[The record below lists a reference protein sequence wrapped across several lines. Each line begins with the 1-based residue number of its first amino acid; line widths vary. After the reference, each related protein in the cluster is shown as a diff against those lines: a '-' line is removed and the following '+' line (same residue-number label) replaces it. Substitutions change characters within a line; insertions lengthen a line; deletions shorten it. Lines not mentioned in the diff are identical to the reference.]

1 VSQEQY
7 DINLDSPSLQASREL
22 REWIKRRLIVERGG
36 RIFATDALEG
46 AITFVE
52 SLDNTKLRAE
62 RLLPPGNWPLCLPI
76 GKPSAKI
83 FPEQAQRVLQ
93 HVQLWRQVIVG
104 RVEWEEVSYRASDGP
119 ISMPLRWLLDSP
131 SDWINAAA
139 DATVSREFRLRERI
153 IEQVDPIIH
162 ALLVNHPSL
171 WRHKDPQDIISAAR
185 LACRLEPGCAKGL
198 PLRLLSGQGVDTK
211 FTRIIFLFLTRLLDV
226 RFSGEASEQGLT
238 HLS

>member
-1 VSQEQY
+1 MSQEQY

-62 RLLPPGNWPLCLPI
+62 RLLPPGNGPLCLPI

-83 FPEQAQRVLQ
+83 FPEQTQRVLQ

-139 DATVSREFRLRERI
+139 DATVSREFRLLERI

-211 FTRIIFLFLTRLLDV
+211 FIENN
-226 RFSGEASEQGLT
+226 FSFFNPTAGCAFFRRSQRAGIND
-238 HLS
+238 LS

>member
-1 VSQEQY
+1 MTVILQKVGSFYRRLSKECGFAVSPHRYGYTLATELIKALERNLQLVNEQPENAICKLHDGIPLEEAILSLTGILVEHVSQEQY

-83 FPEQAQRVLQ
+83 FPEQTQRVLQ

-104 RVEWEEVSYRASDGP
+104 RVEWEEVKLSGERRTD
-119 ISMPLRWLLDSP
+119 
-131 SDWINAAA
+131 INA
-139 DATVSREFRLRERI
+139 V
-153 IEQVDPIIH
+153 
-162 ALLVNHPSL
+162 AL
-171 WRHKDPQDIISAAR
+171 A
-185 LACRLEPGCAKGL
+185 PGQ
-198 PLRLLSGQGVDTK
+198 P
-211 FTRIIFLFLTRLLDV
+211 F
-226 RFSGEASEQGLT
+226 
-238 HLS
+238 